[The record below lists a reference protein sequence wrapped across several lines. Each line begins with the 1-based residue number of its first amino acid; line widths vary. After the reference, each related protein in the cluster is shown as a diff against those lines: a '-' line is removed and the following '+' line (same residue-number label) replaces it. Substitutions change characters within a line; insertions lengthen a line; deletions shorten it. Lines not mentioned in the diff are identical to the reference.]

1 MFDHFVGL
9 ALKSVNNYSYEFTP
23 TETCIDET
31 CVGDT
36 LLYIVN
42 RLCYKYCNDLNTHK
56 KNELESI
63 FIELVNPKESN
74 IIV

>member
-56 KNELESI
+56 
-63 FIELVNPKESN
+63 
-74 IIV
+74 